1 MSSVE
6 PKIQKKP
13 VSQQQFT
20 ISRLSL
26 LESQHLHLCQPAIA
40 LPITSS
46 IIAHFESN
54 NMKKVLGFSLLEV
67 MVAVVIIAILA
78 SMAIPSYLYKIVR
91 EQIESTMPLTEI
103 AKTPIAI
110 AWKTEQIMPA
120 DNAAAGIP
128 VPDKIVSNLVKS
140 VAVENGAIHITFG
153 NRANGALK
161 GKILSLRPAVIED
174 APVVPVTW
182 VCAEAEAP
190 EKMVIKG
197 SNRTTVEKQ
206 YLPPMCRARAN
217 K

>member
-1 MSSVE
+1 
-6 PKIQKKP
+6 
-13 VSQQQFT
+13 
-20 ISRLSL
+20 
-26 LESQHLHLCQPAIA
+26 
-40 LPITSS
+40 
-46 IIAHFESN
+46 
-54 NMKKVLGFSLLEV
+54 MKKILGFSLLEV
-67 MVAVVIIAILA
+67 MVAVAIIAILA
-78 SMAIPSYLYKIVR
+78 AIALPSYFFKIIR
-91 EQIESTMPLTEI
+91 EQIESTMPLTEV

-110 AWKTEQIMPA
+110 AWKTEQIMPV
-120 DNAAAGIP
+120 DNTAAGIP

-161 GKILSLRPAVIED
+161 GRILTLRPAVIED

-182 VCAEAEAP
+182 VCADAEAP

-206 YLPPMCRARAN
+206 HLPPMCRARGN

>member
-1 MSSVE
+1 
-6 PKIQKKP
+6 
-13 VSQQQFT
+13 
-20 ISRLSL
+20 
-26 LESQHLHLCQPAIA
+26 
-40 LPITSS
+40 
-46 IIAHFESN
+46 
-54 NMKKVLGFSLLEV
+54 MKKVLGFSLLEA
-67 MVAVVIIAILA
+67 MVAVAIIAILA
-78 SMAIPSYLYKIVR
+78 AMAIPSYMYKIIR
-91 EQIESTMPLTEI
+91 EQIESTMPLTEV

-110 AWKTEQIMPA
+110 AWKTEQIMPV

-140 VAVENGAIHITFG
+140 IAVENGAIHITFG

-161 GKILSLRPAVIED
+161 GKILTLRPAVVED

-197 SNRTTVEKQ
+197 INRTTVEKQ
-206 YLPPMCRARAN
+206 NLPLMCRARGN

>member
-1 MSSVE
+1 
-6 PKIQKKP
+6 
-13 VSQQQFT
+13 
-20 ISRLSL
+20 
-26 LESQHLHLCQPAIA
+26 
-40 LPITSS
+40 
-46 IIAHFESN
+46 
-54 NMKKVLGFSLLEV
+54 MKKVLGFSLLEA
-67 MVAVVIIAILA
+67 MVAVAIIAILA
-78 SMAIPSYLYKIVR
+78 AMAIPSYMYKIIR
-91 EQIESTMPLTEI
+91 EQIESTMPLTEV

-110 AWKTEQIMPA
+110 AWKTEQIMPV

-140 VAVENGAIHITFG
+140 IAVENGAIHITFG

-161 GKILSLRPAVIED
+161 GKILTLRPAVVED

-197 SNRTTVEKQ
+197 TNRTTVEKQ
-206 YLPPMCRARAN
+206 NLPLMCRARGN

>member
-1 MSSVE
+1 
-6 PKIQKKP
+6 
-13 VSQQQFT
+13 
-20 ISRLSL
+20 
-26 LESQHLHLCQPAIA
+26 
-40 LPITSS
+40 
-46 IIAHFESN
+46 
-54 NMKKVLGFSLLEV
+54 MKKALGFSLLEA
-67 MVAVVIIAILA
+67 MVAVAIIAILA
-78 SMAIPSYLYKIVR
+78 AMAVPSYLYKIVR
-91 EQIESTMPLTEI
+91 EQIESTMPLTDV

-140 VAVENGAIHITFG
+140 VAVENGAIHVTFG

-161 GKILSLRPAVIED
+161 DKILTLRPAVIED

-182 VCAEAEAP
+182 VCGEAEAP

-197 SNRTTVEKQ
+197 SNRTTLEKQ
-206 YLPPMCRARAN
+206 YLPPMCRARSN